1 MQPGRA
7 TRSRK
12 RRRGKEEHKRAPTK
26 LPTNDLQASAHGC
39 QAVKVCD
46 VKVLPALQRLV
57 SWLADRC
64 LHGRACLWL
73 QLDNRKPI
81 DLWRQTRSL
90 RRCRH
95 FRESS
100 PLLDPF
106 RIQCSEREDRRRSR
120 NVLSPASEAAWNQS
134 RVYVQLNDR

>member
-1 MQPGRA
+1 MWWPITTPPRTKLKSPIRGIFEVAPTIYFRQHQDMQPGRA

-12 RRRGKEEHKRAPTK
+12 RRRGNAEHKRAPTK

-57 SWLADRC
+57 SRLADRC

-90 RRCRH
+90 RR
-95 FRESS
+95 
-100 PLLDPF
+100 
-106 RIQCSEREDRRRSR
+106 
-120 NVLSPASEAAWNQS
+120 
-134 RVYVQLNDR
+134 